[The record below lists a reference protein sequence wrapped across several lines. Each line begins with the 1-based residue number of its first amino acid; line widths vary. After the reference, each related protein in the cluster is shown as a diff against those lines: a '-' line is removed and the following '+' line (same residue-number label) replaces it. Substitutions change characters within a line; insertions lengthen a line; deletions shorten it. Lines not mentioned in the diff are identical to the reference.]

1 MENQPKS
8 IGEIIAGFE
17 PGSLERKRLDY
28 EWDMICIMDQAEH
41 FWAWITE
48 IKRARDLDFPATG
61 VFGGR
66 YCLCDYFYI
75 GGAPNC
81 SYLLY
86 CAGITKVNALKLNL
100 PFERFINPMRAETP
114 EIPELPIFFTKKNPK
129 TNDVKLPETDEELLK
144 LLVERGEIGVECLES
159 VPIIQSHGEGQP
171 IQDILAETNGHLIW
185 QEQFL
190 HLLHTI
196 GGYPY
201 DEADYIRRSLAKKK
215 FEEIP
220 MLEEN
225 FINGAVK
232 LGYECEDAKE
242 LLDTLLEVGK
252 FCHLKAHRMA
262 VLLNT

>member
-1 MENQPKS
+1 MENQLKS
-8 IGEIIAGFE
+8 IEEIRSQFE
-17 PGSLERKRLDY
+17 LGSPQRERLDY
-28 EWDMICIMDQAEH
+28 EWDSICIAGDAEY

-66 YCLCDYFYI
+66 YCLCDYFYV
-75 GGAPNC
+75 GGTPNC

-86 CAGITKVNALKLNL
+86 CAGVTKVDALKLNL
-100 PFERFINPMRAETP
+100 PFERFINPMRD
-114 EIPELPIFFTKKNPK
+114 EIPELPIYFTKKNPK
-129 TNDVKLPETDEELLK
+129 TNDVKLPDTDEELLK
-144 LLVERGEIGVECLES
+144 LLVERGELGAECLE
-159 VPIIQSHGEGQP
+159 PAHIIQSHGEGQP
-171 IQDILAETNGHLIW
+171 IQDILAETNGQLIW

-201 DEADYIRRSLAKKK
+201 DEADCIRRDLAKKK
-215 FEEIP
+215 FEELP
-220 MLEEN
+220 ALKEN

-232 LGYECEDAKE
+232 LGYECEDANE
-242 LLDTLLEVGK
+242 LLDTLLEVSK
-252 FCHLKAHRMA
+252 FCHLKAHKMA